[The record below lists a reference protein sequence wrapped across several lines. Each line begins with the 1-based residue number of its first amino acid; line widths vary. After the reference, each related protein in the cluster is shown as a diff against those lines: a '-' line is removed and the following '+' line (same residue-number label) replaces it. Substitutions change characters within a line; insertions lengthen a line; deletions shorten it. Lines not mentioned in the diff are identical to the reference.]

1 MSPPLPSNRTRC
13 RIVRPVRFFAGREFS
28 FMAGGAD
35 EQSVVV
41 LDFETSGLSPL
52 QGDRAIEIG
61 AVLVAGGRIVDRFQS
76 LMNPGLRISR
86 FIEDYTGIS
95 NAMLEQ
101 APPAEQ
107 VMEHFAGFIGL
118 HPLIAHNASF
128 DRRFL
133 DAELA
138 RIGRRR
144 GQEFACSMLLSRRIY
159 PEAPNHRLETLVRF
173 KGLGGD
179 GLFHRALADAEKT
192 AQLWLRMAAD
202 LREEY
207 GFRRVSFGLLG
218 TLAGMKKHQAR
229 AFLRQAAEQAGK
241 SLPD

>member
-1 MSPPLPSNRTRC
+1 
-13 RIVRPVRFFAGREFS
+13 
-28 FMAGGAD
+28 MAGSAD

-52 QGDRAIEIG
+52 HGDRAIEIG
-61 AVLVAGGRIVDRFQS
+61 AVLVVGGRIVDRFQS

-95 NAMLEQ
+95 NAMLEK
-101 APPAEQ
+101 APPAGQ
-107 VMEHFAGFIGL
+107 VMEHFAGFIGR
-118 HPLIAHNASF
+118 HPLVAHNASF

-138 RIGRRR
+138 RIGRHR
-144 GQEFACSMLLSRRIY
+144 GQEFACSMLLARRIY

-202 LREEY
+202 LRVEY
-207 GFRRVSFGLLG
+207 GIRNVSFGLLG
-218 TLAGMKKHQAR
+218 MLAGLKKQQAR
-229 AFLRQAAEQAGK
+229 AFLRQAAEQEREGRF
-241 SLPD
+241 D

>member
-1 MSPPLPSNRTRC
+1 
-13 RIVRPVRFFAGREFS
+13 
-28 FMAGGAD
+28 MAGGVD

-52 QGDRAIEIG
+52 RGDRAIEIG
-61 AVLVAGGRIVDRFQS
+61 AVRILGGRIVDRFQS

-95 NAMLEQ
+95 NAMLEE
-101 APPAEQ
+101 APPAGQ
-107 VMEHFAGFIGL
+107 VMEHFAGFIGR
-118 HPLIAHNASF
+118 HPLVAHNASF

-138 RIGRRR
+138 RIGRCR
-144 GQEFACSMLLSRRIY
+144 GQEFACSMMLARRIY

-173 KGLGGD
+173 KGLAGD

-192 AQLWLRMAAD
+192 AQLWLRMASD
-202 LREEY
+202 LKAEY
-207 GFRRVSFGLLG
+207 GFRNVSFRLLG
-218 TLAGMKKHQAR
+218 TLAGLKKQQAR
-229 AFLRQAAEQAGK
+229 AFLRQATEQEREGR
-241 SLPD
+241 SD

>member
-1 MSPPLPSNRTRC
+1 
-13 RIVRPVRFFAGREFS
+13 
-28 FMAGGAD
+28 MAGGVD

-52 QGDRAIEIG
+52 RGDRAIEIG
-61 AVLVAGGRIVDRFQS
+61 AVRILGGRIVDRFQS

-95 NAMLEQ
+95 NAMLEE
-101 APPAEQ
+101 APPAGQ
-107 VMEHFAGFIGL
+107 VMEHFAGFIGR
-118 HPLIAHNASF
+118 HPLVAHNASF

-144 GQEFACSMLLSRRIY
+144 GQEFACSMMLARRIY

-173 KGLGGD
+173 KGLAGD

-192 AQLWLRMAAD
+192 AQLWLRMASD
-202 LREEY
+202 LKAEY
-207 GFRRVSFGLLG
+207 GFRNVSFRLLG
-218 TLAGMKKHQAR
+218 TLAGLKKQQAR
-229 AFLRQAAEQAGK
+229 AFLRQATEQEREGR
-241 SLPD
+241 SD